1 MNSLDEG
8 AAGPTHSTVRGTAS
22 LEKRKQTPNDF
33 IFGRLIGEGSF
44 SHVFLAR
51 EIHSSQEFAVK
62 VCDQRHIIKEKK
74 QKYIFSEKKV
84 LVKILANWDP
94 KIPFFV
100 RLHSTFRDASRL
112 YFVMTYAK
120 NGDLFKFIA
129 KLTER
134 AIDCTQFYAAELL
147 TAVEFLHKYG
157 ILHRDLKPENILL
170 NENMHILI
178 TDFGSAK
185 LLEDESGAA
194 DKVDEPL
201 PKRKSFV
208 GSPQYVSPEIL
219 TGRGSSNAS
228 DLWAIGCILYQMLT
242 GLPPFQSQSEYLIF
256 QKIQKLEYSFH
267 EGFDEEAKDLIRKL
281 LIIEPA
287 DRLGT
292 NDSVYYTSIR
302 SHAFFSGV
310 DFDNLANSTPPS
322 ITQFVPKENVPDKCW
337 RKTDLR
343 PGVDR
348 LNQIILDEGDSEDDD
363 NDNAV
368 SEIERILEEAQDS
381 AKFAETPPIRRN
393 FLNITEE
400 RRKELLEEQKRS
412 NRYQRF
418 VGDNLII
425 KQGILDKKKGLWARR
440 RVFLLCEGLSNFL
453 FTAMR
458 S

>member
-1 MNSLDEG
+1 MNSPAES
-8 AAGPTHSTVRGTAS
+8 AKSTIRGTAS
-22 LEKRKQTPNDF
+22 MEKRRQTPNDF

-94 KIPFFV
+94 QIPFFV
-100 RLHSTFRDASRL
+100 RLHSTFKDASRL

-147 TAVEFLHKYG
+147 MAVEFLHKNG

-185 LLEDESGAA
+185 LLEDTDASERGE
-194 DKVDEPL
+194 DEPM

-267 EGFDEEAKDLIRKL
+267 EGFDEKAKDLIRKL
-281 LIIEPA
+281 LIIEPEE
-287 DRLGT
+287 RLGT

-302 SHAFFSGV
+302 SHDFFSGV
-310 DFDNLANSTPPS
+310 DFETLAGSTPPS

-337 RKTDLR
+337 RKSDLR
-343 PGVDR
+343 PGVER
-348 LNQIILDEGDSEDDD
+348 LNQIILDEGESDDD
-363 NDNAV
+363 GTGV
-368 SEIERILEEAQDS
+368 SEIERILEQSQGSHSSKAKEA
-381 AKFAETPPIRRN
+381 APLKRN
-393 FLNITEE
+393 ILNISEE
-400 RRKELLEEQKRS
+400 RREELLEDQRKK
-412 NRYQRF
+412 NKYHRF

-440 RVFLLCEGLSNFL
+440 RIFLLCEGSNEL
-453 FTAMR
+453 LCNRR
-458 S
+458 SICK